1 MPGEDQAKFHGQS
14 TGNDKDK
21 LFALKKHMNITWFN
35 YSWSTCQRIH
45 STGSAIEKIPIGR
58 LTRNQFFCL
67 SFGFFDIIQLWHHSK
82 PLPDIIIRQ
91 MPRHLA
97 IT

>member
-1 MPGEDQAKFHGQS
+1 MGKVLGD
-14 TGNDKDK
+14 DKDK
-21 LFALKKHMNITWFN
+21 LFALKKLMNITWFN
-35 YSWSTCQRIH
+35 YSWSTCQRIQG
-45 STGSAIEKIPIGR
+45 TGSAIEKIPIGR
-58 LTRNQFFCL
+58 LTRNQFFCQFFCL

-91 MPRHLA
+91 LPGHLA